1 MNAEPIII
9 EKELNAP
16 LATVWKALTEKELM
30 KQWYFDLEDF
40 KAEVGF
46 EFRFPGGPDGKSYT
60 HICNVVS
67 AIKEQKLAYTWK
79 YEGYE
84 GVSTVTFD
92 LFPEGEHTRIKLS
105 HEGLETFPADNPDLA
120 IENFVMGWNHIIGIS
135 LPEFLE
141 GKKQQN

>member
-9 EKELNAP
+9 EKEFNAP
-16 LATVWKALTEKELM
+16 AATIWKALTEKELM

-60 HICNVVS
+60 HICNVVE
-67 AIKEQKLAYTWK
+67 AVKEQKLAYTWK

-84 GVSTVTFD
+84 GLSTVTFE
-92 LFPEGEHTRIKLS
+92 LFPEGEKTKFRLS

-120 IENFVMGWNHIIGIS
+120 RENFVKGWNQIIGVS

-141 GKKQQN
+141 GKKQEK

>member
-9 EKELNAP
+9 EQALNAP
-16 LATVWKALTEKELM
+16 VATVWNALTQKELM

-60 HICNVVS
+60 HICQVVS
-67 AIKEQKLAYTWK
+67 ANKEQTLAYTWK

-92 LFPEGEHTRIKLS
+92 LFPDGERSRIKLT
-105 HEGLETFPADNPDLA
+105 HEGIETFPADNPDLA
-120 IENFVMGWNHIIGIS
+120 RENFVGGWNHIIGVS
-135 LPEFLE
+135 LPEFVE
-141 GKKQQN
+141 GKKQQS